1 MTILNRGSR
10 AHRDRTK
17 YNRKTM
23 GNETYDTALIKEA
36 RILHEMPVAEMIHDL
51 MKEGILDSEELSINL
66 LKWIGWKNDKD
77 LEEFMDNYYPD
88 IVMETLKFLAKQK

>member
-1 MTILNRGSR
+1 MKN
-10 AHRDRTK
+10 A
-17 YNRKTM
+17 
-23 GNETYDTALIKEA
+23 TYDTALINTS

>member
-1 MTILNRGSR
+1 M
-10 AHRDRTK
+10 K
-17 YNRKTM
+17 
-23 GNETYDTALIKEA
+23 NETYDTALINTS